1 MASVRDAFFTEI
13 YNQVRNGENIYVITA
28 DLGAPSLDEFRRDY
42 PNRYI
47 SVGIAEQNLIQV
59 AAGMI
64 WGGVNVVAYGLN
76 PFPVTRAFDQ
86 IRCLLG
92 ELRVPLTL
100 CVLNA
105 GLCAAECGYTHMPIE
120 NMAMLRT
127 LSNIEIYN
135 PSDETISTKLAMET
149 GHIKKPRIICFDK
162 SISGIVY
169 NDAEL
174 DLENGFSILGC
185 NGESELGVITNG
197 CYVKELSQVCAGR
210 YRKIKL
216 IDLYKLPVDEE
227 ALCAEIKQCNRL
239 ITVEENVKQGGLGSM
254 VLEIMADHGIYKAID
269 RFALNLSNGYYD
281 VFTNRN
287 FIRKAQKIS
296 INYLLDV
303 IDEYI
308 NEEVV

>member
-13 YNQVRNGENIYVITA
+13 YNQVRNGENLYVITA

-64 WGGVNVVAYGLN
+64 WGGVKVVAYGLN

-120 NMAMLRT
+120 NIAMLRT

-135 PSDETISTKLAMET
+135 PSDETISKKLAMDT
-149 GHIKKPRIICFDK
+149 GHTKKPRIICFDK
-162 SISGIVY
+162 SISDTVY
-169 NDAEL
+169 NEAEL
-174 DLENGFSILGC
+174 DLKKGFSILGC
-185 NGESELGVITNG
+185 NGEAELGIITNG
-197 CYVKELSQVCAGR
+197 CYVGELNQVCADR
-210 YRKIKL
+210 FKKIKL

-227 ALCAEIKQCNRL
+227 ALCTEIKQCNRL
-239 ITVEENVKQGGLGSM
+239 ITAEENVKQGGIGSM

-281 VFTNRN
+281 VFTDRN

-296 INYLLDV
+296 INYLLSV
-303 IDEYI
+303 INEYI
-308 NEEVV
+308 NKKEG